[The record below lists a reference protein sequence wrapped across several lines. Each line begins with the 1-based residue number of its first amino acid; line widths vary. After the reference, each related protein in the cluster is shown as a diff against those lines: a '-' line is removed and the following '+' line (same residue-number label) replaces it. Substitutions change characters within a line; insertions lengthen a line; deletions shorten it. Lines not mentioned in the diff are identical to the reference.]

1 MIMDILSLESR
12 FEPKLLEKNVT
23 KKGKELKEAGILE
36 EGEKVS
42 SLFEDDEQVK
52 ALAGERNHRR

>member
-1 MIMDILSLESR
+1 MTIDTLVKESK

-23 KKGKELKEAGILE
+23 RKGKELREAGLLE

-42 SLFEDDEQVK
+42 SLF
-52 ALAGERNHRR
+52 